1 SEKKN
6 AIDDMKNNN
15 SYTENEVPTLYSR
28 MKYDDYYKASFNF
41 MIATQDNDVLS
52 RYGPDIEYGN
62 GEDEIDTQMNGGD
75 NECFIADLGVGH
87 LADFTTVWDIPSRA
101 VWEEEVKATLN
112 HIYVVHVKENMPKGL
127 PDQEYYAKFKVVD
140 MQSNDWIKI
149 DWQCTFDGQNF
160 IHWRE
165 RKPIDDDSMPVLL
178 SRYHEGY
185 DSSIYSFNTGI
196 VELIMGE
203 EDMEYGNGIH
213 NLDVRLHGGQE
224 NVIKDLGLVKYDDVK
239 SVPSDM
245 GEENVVFVYLNHTYV
260 IHVQDS
266 DSNFYVKLKIVEE
279 KPDYWIQFKWEK
291 IGQI

>member
-1 SEKKN
+1 
-6 AIDDMKNNN
+6 
-15 SYTENEVPTLYSR
+15 
-28 MKYDDYYKASFNF
+28 
-41 MIATQDNDVLS
+41 
-52 RYGPDIEYGN
+52 
-62 GEDEIDTQMNGGD
+62 
-75 NECFIADLGVGH
+75 
-87 LADFTTVWDIPSRA
+87 
-101 VWEEEVKATLN
+101 
-112 HIYVVHVKENMPKGL
+112 
-127 PDQEYYAKFKVVD
+127 
-140 MQSNDWIKI
+140 
-149 DWQCTFDGQNF
+149 
-160 IHWRE
+160 
-165 RKPIDDDSMPVLL
+165 
-178 SRYHEGY
+178 
-185 DSSIYSFNTGI
+185 
-196 VELIMGE
+196 MGE